1 LELIMT
7 NLLVLTEEHIPKLPR
22 HAKLRFDK
30 ARNKWIINAPERVF
44 ELDDIASEVIQLVD
58 GESSIDSIINKL
70 LEKFSGAP
78 REVIAKDVLAMLQ
91 PLADKGFI
99 VI

>member
-1 LELIMT
+1 MTDLLI
-7 NLLVLTEEHIPKLPR
+7 LTEEHIPKLPR

-91 PLADKGFI
+91 PLADKGLI

>member
-1 LELIMT
+1 MT

-58 GESSIDSIINKL
+58 GEASIDSIINKL

>member
-1 LELIMT
+1 MT
-7 NLLVLTEEHIPKLPR
+7 SLLSLNKNHIPKLPR
-22 HAKLRFDK
+22 HAKLKYDK

-44 ELDDIASEVIQLVD
+44 ELDDIASEIIKLVD
-58 GESSIDSIINKL
+58 GNLTIENIIDELSK
-70 LEKFSGAP
+70 KFKEAP
-78 REVIAKDVLAMLQ
+78 RDIISKDVLSMLQ

>member
-1 LELIMT
+1 MT

-44 ELDDIASEVIQLVD
+44 ELDDNASEVIQLVD

>member
-1 LELIMT
+1 MT

-70 LEKFSGAP
+70 LEKFSGAR

>member
-1 LELIMT
+1 MT

-58 GESSIDSIINKL
+58 GESTIDSIINKL

>member
-1 LELIMT
+1 MT
-7 NLLVLTEEHIPKLPR
+7 NLLILTEEHIPKLPR

>member
-1 LELIMT
+1 MT

-58 GESSIDSIINKL
+58 GESSINSIINKL

>member
-1 LELIMT
+1 MT

-58 GESSIDSIINKL
+58 WESSIDSIINKL
-70 LEKFSGAP
+70 L
-78 REVIAKDVLAMLQ
+78 
-91 PLADKGFI
+91 
-99 VI
+99 

>member
-1 LELIMT
+1 MT